1 MIQTRL
7 PRGLR
12 PFADQMEW
20 LDHRYD
26 PGHFLGGTLR
36 PELRLSLGARAKRA
50 AAVLAFGSGAGVIA
64 LMATLT
70 AEFGF
75 VPEPYSLGL
84 GALSLLVGRK
94 MWRAANREAAL
105 DLPEE
110 TGRIYRVTLLA
121 SLATA
126 VVALSGLG
134 VVLLA
139 AAVRAVMKGH
149 MAIAASA
156 VLILVVVALRRRGD
170 LNS

>member
-1 MIQTRL
+1 ML

-36 PELRLSLGARAKRA
+36 PELRLSLGTRAKRV
-50 AAVLAFGSGAGVIA
+50 AAVLAFGSGAGVIS
-64 LMATLT
+64 LMATVN
-70 AEFGF
+70 AAMG
-75 VPEPYSLGL
+75 VPVPDPYSLGF
-84 GALSLLVGRK
+84 GGLSLLVGRK
-94 MWRAANREAAL
+94 LWRAAGREAAL

-110 TGRIYRVTLLA
+110 TGRIYRVALLA

-126 VVALSGLG
+126 VVALSSLA
-134 VVLLA
+134 VVLLV

-149 MAIAASA
+149 MAITASA
-156 VLILVVVALRRRGD
+156 VLILLLVALRRRGD
-170 LNS
+170 VGS